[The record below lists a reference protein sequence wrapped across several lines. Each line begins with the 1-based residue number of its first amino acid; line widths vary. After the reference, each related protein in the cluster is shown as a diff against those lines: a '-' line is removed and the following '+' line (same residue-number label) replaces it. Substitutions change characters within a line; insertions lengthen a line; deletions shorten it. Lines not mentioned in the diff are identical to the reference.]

1 MLSGIRDWGIWDWF
15 SRGTDGPIGG
25 TRLSPDFQSHTTNPS
40 AKLAAH
46 WHWLAGMNSLW
57 WDLREAFRGLR
68 KAPALVA
75 ICVLSLGLGVGVN
88 LTLFSWL
95 SAMFFDRP
103 TIGRPN
109 EVVGIEPGNSNQFSY
124 LNYRDLKDAG
134 LFASVFGSRR
144 TELSLRTGDVTQS
157 VPGLA
162 VTGNFFEGLDVRAQF
177 GRVFTDAEGSPGRDA
192 QVVVASH
199 AFWRRTLAADPNTI
213 GRVLNLNGRPYT
225 LLGVLAPDYRAVTP
239 IESPD
244 LYLPLDVLGST
255 NLSQRR
261 NDNAL
266 AVMARLRPG
275 MGIDQAR
282 SQLTAFGQRME
293 QAFPAENRGMKDV
306 ASVFPGIDIRRHG
319 LPGDTPTLVALL
331 MGLFGLVLL
340 VACGNVAGLLMVR
353 GAGRRQEIAV
363 RFALGASRR
372 RVVQSL
378 LTEGLLLASIGTAS
392 ALLLV
397 VWLAPLMSAYGL
409 PGLGGAH
416 VDLQPDLALVAYAA
430 LITLFTAIVCGITP
444 ALRSTKGHIT
454 ADIQKGGTR
463 TATGHLRLRHTFV
476 VAQVAISL
484 FLLVIASLFLR
495 SLLRVAS
502 TDPGFDVAHG
512 VVVRVP
518 ASSIAPGQQVAVS
531 EQIAGQLKGVAGV
544 RSVSWAML
552 IPLGNDLRAERFA
565 REGRSDRGARTYVN
579 SVAPG
584 FFETLRIPLL
594 RGRDFHANDRPGAQ
608 QVVIVS
614 ESFVRSYFPG
624 EEALGKLVVTAPDET
639 AAIVGIVKDHAYRNR
654 GGSREPVLYRA
665 YAQIPNMST
674 QPRPLIIH
682 VRTDQ
687 TADASLAA
695 IRRAMAEIDPN
706 GPAFVEPLR
715 ESTSQ
720 EIVMRRV
727 LGFLLSAIGGLGLL
741 LATIGLYGVMAFVVT
756 SRTSEIAIQMALGAS
771 SHHVR
776 WRVLGS
782 GLKLVLIGVA
792 IGTGAALAAT
802 RFLTSML
809 GGLSPSDSVAY
820 VGTAITLG
828 VVGLAASYL
837 PARRATRV
845 DPMAALRQQ

>member
-1 MLSGIRDWGIWDWF
+1 
-15 SRGTDGPIGG
+15 
-25 TRLSPDFQSHTTNPS
+25 
-40 AKLAAH
+40 
-46 WHWLAGMNSLW
+46 MNSLW
-57 WDLREAFRGLR
+57 WDLKEAFRGLR
-68 KAPALVA
+68 KAPALVC

-95 SAMFFDRP
+95 SAMFFDQP
-103 TIGRPN
+103 TIARPN

-124 LNYRDLKDAG
+124 LNYRDLKDSAI
-134 LFASVFGSRR
+134 FERVFGHRR
-144 TELSLRTGDVTQS
+144 TELSLRTGELTQR

-162 VTGNFFEGLDVRAQF
+162 VSGNFFEGLGVGAQF
-177 GRVFTDAEGSPGRDA
+177 GRVFTDAEASPERDA
-192 QVVVASH
+192 QLVVASH
-199 AFWRRTLAADPNTI
+199 GFWRRTLDSDPAAV

-225 LLGVLAPDYRAVTP
+225 LLGVLPPDFRAVTP

-244 LYLPLDVLGST
+244 LYVPLNVLGTT

-266 AVMARLRPG
+266 IAMARLRPG

-293 QAFPAENRGMKDV
+293 QSYPTDNRGMKDV
-306 ASVFPGIDIRRHG
+306 ASVFPSTEIRQRG
-319 LPGDTPTLVALL
+319 GPRDTPTLVALL

-397 VWLAPLMSAYGL
+397 IWLAPVMSAWGL

-416 VDLQPDLALVAYAA
+416 VDLQPDLVLVAYAA
-430 LITLFTAIVCGITP
+430 ALTLFTAIVCGITP
-444 ALRSTKGHIT
+444 AMRSTKGQIT

-476 VAQVAISL
+476 VGQIAISL
-484 FLLVIASLFLR
+484 LLLVIASLFLR
-495 SLLRVAS
+495 SLLRLAS

-518 ASSIAPGQQVAVS
+518 ASSVQPGQQVMVS
-531 EQIAGQLKGVAGV
+531 EQIAGRLRGVSGV

-552 IPLGNDLRAERFA
+552 VPLGNDLRGERFA
-565 REGRSDRGARTYVN
+565 IEGRSERGARTLVN
-579 SVAPG
+579 SVGPG
-584 FFETLRIPLL
+584 YFETMRIPLL
-594 RGRDFHANDRPGAQ
+594 RGRDFTVNDRAGAQ
-608 QVVIVS
+608 QVAIVS
-614 ESFVRSYFPG
+614 ESFARAYFPG
-624 EEALGKLVVTAPDET
+624 EESLGKLVNTAPGET

-654 GGSREPVLYRA
+654 GGSREPVFYRA
-665 YAQIPNMST
+665 FAQIPNMST

-687 TADASLAA
+687 PAESSLRT
-695 IRRAMAEIDPN
+695 IRRAMAQIDPN
-706 GPAFVEPLR
+706 GPSFVEPLR
-715 ESTSQ
+715 DSTSQ
-720 EIVMRRV
+720 ELVIRRV
-727 LGFLLSAIGGLGLL
+727 MGFLLSTVGGLGLL

-756 SRTSEIAIQMALGAS
+756 SRTPEIAIHMALGAS
-771 SHHVR
+771 SRNVR
-776 WRVLGS
+776 WQVLGS
-782 GLKLVLIGVA
+782 GLKLVLIGVTAGTA
-792 IGTGAALAAT
+792 IALAAT
-802 RFLTSML
+802 RFLTAML
-809 GGLSPSDSVAY
+809 GGLSPSDPVAY
-820 VGTAITLG
+820 AGTAVVLT

-845 DPMAALRQQ
+845 DPMTALRQQ